1 VKILQPPG
9 WTAPRGYVNGIAA
22 RGNFVMVAGQIG
34 WNANCIFDS
43 DDFAAQAAQ
52 ALQNIV
58 AVLNEAGAKP
68 EHVVRMTWYI
78 TDREKYLTAAKALG
92 AEYRRLFGRHFPTM
106 TAIVVTA
113 LIEPR
118 ALVEIEATA
127 IVPD

>member
-1 VKILQPPG
+1 MKILQPPG
-9 WTAPRGYVNGIAA
+9 WAPPRGYVNGIAA
-22 RGNFVMVAGQIG
+22 RGSFVMVAGQIG
-34 WNANCIFDS
+34 WNAQGTFDS
-43 DDFAAQAAQ
+43 DDFAEQAAK
-52 ALQNIV
+52 ALQNVV
-58 AVLNEAGAKP
+58 AVLAEGGAKP

-78 TDREKYLTAAKALG
+78 TDREKYFAAGKPIG